1 MGQGTTRGSFKQ
13 FSLISFGAAQKLLL
27 QMRAGLIASPYED
40 NNLVN
45 YYYLD
50 QEDVSYNQ
58 ERVFNHAKGSWD
70 PIYLGIPTATNVNK
84 FVDPAVT
91 TRQRY
96 EELPSC
102 SNEKGLYLEPVFLV
116 CRTIEHYAYSVIG
129 SSATVLPL
137 PELRDAG
144 KSWTLSF
151 WIYIANDAAA
161 TIYEHKDSSANM
173 KHNLQYN
180 PNYGLQL
187 QDSTSSIAV
196 SLAAGFFF
204 NGKWNIMNVV
214 CSEPL
219 LEDKCQ
225 MFPNF
230 SRNSAYSASFID
242 LLFLDN

>member
-1 MGQGTTRGSFKQ
+1 
-13 FSLISFGAAQKLLL
+13 
-27 QMRAGLIASPYED
+27 MRAGLIASPYED

-161 TIYEHKDSSANM
+161 TIYEHKDSSGVR
-173 KHNLQYN
+173 KHYLQYN
-180 PNYGLQL
+180 LNYSMRLY
-187 QDSTSSIAV
+187 DSTSTSVINIF
-196 SLAAGFFF
+196 AGNIFK
-204 NGKWNIMNVV
+204 GKWNIVNIV

-230 SRNSAYSASFID
+230 LSNNAQSPSFID